1 MRLVLFFT
9 RAFAH
14 RFASGRQRGRRACSV
29 CVGRFLPPPPS
40 PSQALCCGLRGGR
53 AAWLNFAKV
62 GRRNQRGNDEDR
74 LALSSGG
81 TAGRR
86 PKSAGRRSPPLP
98 PALAAADESTPPL
111 ALSIRP
117 RLIVTPSR
125 CQFDVQEK
133 KPYREGLFA
142 PLPEKCCCCLLAQ
155 ALASSWRSSQ
165 CSALILL
172 RHCV

>member
-29 CVGRFLPPPPS
+29 CEGRFLPPLPALPS
-40 PSQALCCGLRGGR
+40 TQLDTEAAD

-86 PKSAGRRSPPLP
+86 PEAQVGGRPRSPLPLP
-98 PALAAADESTPPL
+98 LQTSRRRPSPL
-111 ALSIRP
+111 ASDPVSSSPPPAANLTCRRRNP
-117 RLIVTPSR
+117 TVRDF
-125 CQFDVQEK
+125 C
-133 KPYREGLFA
+133 A